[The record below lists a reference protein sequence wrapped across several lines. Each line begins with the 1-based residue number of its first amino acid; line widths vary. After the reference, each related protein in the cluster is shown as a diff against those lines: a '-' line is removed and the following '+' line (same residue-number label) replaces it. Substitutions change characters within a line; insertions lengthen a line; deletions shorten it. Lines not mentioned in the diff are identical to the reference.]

1 MRGIVTDQTTQPPE
15 RTVDEQMEL
24 ERRGRLLQ
32 IMTVTGIVVCALF
45 LLIMLLPPIGGK
57 WPFYFIF
64 GVLLCCCAL
73 SAFLNRRGY
82 LRTAGY
88 LFLLSLSL
96 AIFGVILGGVLYEGV
111 FGVVVYYLPLPVL
124 AAGMVLGSGATFG
137 FATVNAVL
145 IVILSVVAY
154 FTFDLDMQTYGDDVM
169 SIAIPALVLCYLM
182 ALVAWLYG
190 NSLEGALHRVTEQ
203 SQQLKQA
210 NIEIHAFSRG
220 LEDKVEERT
229 QELREFVSMVA
240 HDLRSPLTVI
250 RGYTEILQEEQDP
263 PPNPREMRALETMST
278 NIEHMLQMT
287 EKLLE
292 LSRLQSGTVHF
303 DMEALPI
310 EVVID
315 EVCTSFEQQLS
326 DKHLGLKRELPTELP
341 RVWGDHFHL
350 TQVLSNL
357 MTNAFNYT
365 PSGAIIIGARP
376 RDGFVEVSVSDT
388 GIGIP
393 PEDHQRLFTHF
404 FRGQHQIVRSRKG
417 TGLGLSIAR
426 SIVEAHGG
434 EIWVESE
441 VGKGSTF
448 RFTLPQAPEG
458 EA

>member
-1 MRGIVTDQTTQPPE
+1 MRGPVTDQTTHLPE
-15 RTVDEQMEL
+15 RTVEEQTEL
-24 ERRGRLLQ
+24 ERRRRLLQ
-32 IMTVTGIVVCALF
+32 IMAVTGVVVCALF
-45 LLIMLLPPIGGK
+45 LLLMLLPPISGR
-57 WPFYFIF
+57 WPYRVIF
-64 GVLLCCCAL
+64 GVLLCCCVL
-73 SAFLNRRGY
+73 SALLNRKGY
-82 LRTAGY
+82 LQTAGY

-96 AIFGVILGGVLYEGV
+96 AIFGIILLAVLYEQV
-111 FGVVVYYLPLPVL
+111 FGFAIYYLTLPVL
-124 AAGMVLGSGATFG
+124 AAGMVLGSRATFG
-137 FATVNAVL
+137 FATVNAIL
-145 IVILSVVAY
+145 ILILSVVAY
-154 FTFDLDMQTYGDDVM
+154 FAFDVDMQIYGDEVL
-169 SIAIPALVLCYLM
+169 SVAIPPAVLCYLM

-250 RGYTEILQEEQDP
+250 RGYTEILQEEQEP
-263 PPNPREMRALETMST
+263 SSNPRQERALETIST

-292 LSRLQSGTVHF
+292 LSRLQSGTVRF
-303 DMEALPI
+303 DMEPLPI

-315 EVCTSFEQQLS
+315 EVCTSFQQQLS
-326 DKHLGLKRELPTELP
+326 DRHLGLKRELPADLP

-350 TQVLSNL
+350 TQVLNNL
-357 MTNAFNYT
+357 VTNACNYT

-388 GIGIP
+388 GIGIS
-393 PEDHQRLFTHF
+393 PEEQQRLFTHF
-404 FRGQHQIVRSRKG
+404 FRGQHDLVRSRKG

-448 RFTLPQAPEG
+448 RFTLPQAADG
-458 EA
+458 KA